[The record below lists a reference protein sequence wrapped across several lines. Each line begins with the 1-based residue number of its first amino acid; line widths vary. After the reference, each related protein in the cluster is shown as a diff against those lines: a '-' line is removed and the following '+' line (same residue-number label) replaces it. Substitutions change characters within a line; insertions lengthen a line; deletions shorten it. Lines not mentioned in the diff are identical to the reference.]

1 MSQDWPDFS
10 TRLGRVLAELAPG
23 ERPVILVVMDASEP
37 GCMVQYICG
46 GDGGGTW
53 AEVAS
58 NKSLPKHRRLSKDDE
73 RRLSAAGW
81 DKPRGSRWSVGQ
93 LPNWST
99 DRFSDPK
106 ADHGALADMS
116 VAALRDVLRVA
127 SPAGLMYD
135 AFDQETGEPVT
146 LGALGVPREPR

>member
-1 MSQDWPDFS
+1 MPQDWPDFS
-10 TRLGRVLAELAPG
+10 ARLGRVLAELSSG
-23 ERPVILVVMDASEP
+23 ERAVILIIADASEP

-53 AEVAS
+53 AEVAG

-73 RRLSAAGW
+73 ERLRSTGW
-81 DKPRGSRWSVGQ
+81 DRPSGSRWSAARV
-93 LPNWST
+93 PNWST

-116 VAALRDVLRVA
+116 VTALRDVLHIT
-127 SPAGLMYD
+127 SPSGLTYD
-135 AFDQETGEPVT
+135 AFDQETGEPVD
-146 LGALGVPREPR
+146 LSALGLPREAP

>member
-1 MSQDWPDFS
+1 MPQDWPDFS
-10 TRLGRVLAELAPG
+10 ARLGRVLAELAPG
-23 ERPVILVVMDASEP
+23 ERSVILIIMDSAEP

-73 RRLSAAGW
+73 QRLRSTGW
-81 DKPRGSRWSVGQ
+81 DKPSGGRWSPVR

-99 DRFSDPK
+99 DRFSDPE
-106 ADHGALADMS
+106 ADHGVLADMS
-116 VAALRDVLRVA
+116 VTALRDVLRIA

-146 LGALGVPREPR
+146 LGALGVAREPR